1 MSLLLDVVNTVH
13 VPTATHLYDADFM
26 YHSPVK
32 QSLATLV

>member
-1 MSLLLDVVNTVH
+1 MSLLLDVTEH
-13 VPTATHLYDADFM
+13 CVPTVTHLYDADFM